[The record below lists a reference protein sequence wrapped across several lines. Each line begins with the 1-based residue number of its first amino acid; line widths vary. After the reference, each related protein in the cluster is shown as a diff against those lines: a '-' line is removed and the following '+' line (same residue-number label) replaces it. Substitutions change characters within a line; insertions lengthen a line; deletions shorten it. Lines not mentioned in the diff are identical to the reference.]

1 MKALLTGLWLTLAL
15 LSLPVVAEDMKAITE
30 DGRRVILGSDGR
42 WRFDYKASAS
52 RLQIS
57 DSPYR
62 PAVKAFSVS
71 FDTEKWGLAPA
82 NSSEGSNKRAFKHRT
97 LPLYAVVIS
106 DEIPVSKEVMRSL
119 IISNAK
125 NGATDVKVLVDETKS
140 SKGKEVGSM
149 RFLANRDGIDF
160 VVASYYYGDGRGNIQ
175 VMCWT
180 GQSLFYKYQTDC
192 QSFLDGLSID

>member
-1 MKALLTGLWLTLAL
+1 MVLAW
-15 LSLPVVAEDMKAITE
+15 LSLPAVAGEMKAITA
-30 DGRRVILGSDGR
+30 DGRRVILGEDGR

-71 FDTEKWGLAPA
+71 FDTEKWVLVPV
-82 NSSEGSNKRAFKHRT
+82 NSNEGVGKQTFRHRT

-106 DEIPVSKEVMRSL
+106 DEIPVSKEVMRNL
-119 IISNAK
+119 IISK

-140 SKGKEVGSM
+140 LKGKEVGSM

-160 VVASYYYGDGRGNIQ
+160 VLASYYYGDGRGNIQ

-180 GQSLFYKYQTDC
+180 GQPLFYKYQADC